1 MVCLLDL
8 FDREPPMLNV
18 SRRIPDATWTAIPT
32 TRASQLLTVH
42 LQPDQSIFLSAC
54 KLATNILQHR
64 YCVAQLAHDSL
75 RECLKSAGN
84 HLNVYPAE
92 KSSYTNDPFYKDR
105 QVLCGQ
111 TRNKELLNI
120 STFVT
125 HFLRLTSRSTNVDSS
140 SCCSQLKL

>member
-32 TRASQLLTVH
+32 TRASQLLTVL
-42 LQPDQSIFLSAC
+42 LQPDQSIFLPAC
-54 KLATNILQHR
+54 KLATNILQHL

-75 RECLKSAGN
+75 RDRLKSAGN
-84 HLNVYPAE
+84 HLKVYPADTL
-92 KSSYTNDPFYKDR
+92 SYTNDPFYKDR

-111 TRNKELLNI
+111 TLNEELLNI

-125 HFLRLTSRSTNVDSS
+125 HIWRLTSRSTNVDSS